1 VTAVLR
7 PSPRILAAAIAG
19 TLAVLSAAGVTSYL
33 AFDQASSLKW
43 GITVVGS
50 CLLVVAA
57 TAREPLRIIVALA
70 IIAAPFSSF
79 HASFLGVDVSVLW
92 PILALGWL
100 VAILGREPSSGRSK
114 LALASVWFVGLMSIP
129 LLEADGLGTQATL
142 LATMVAMGWLVA
154 QVAREPGGTRIVLGA
169 LGACTVL
176 QGAIAI
182 WQFHTGQQLN
192 LYGGAGDAVFGSNY
206 FFSFDDINR
215 PTGGLEDPISLGNV
229 LALGLPAL
237 LYTVLTARTLLPRV
251 GALLGSGV
259 VLYALSISLSRMS
272 WFGAVA
278 GVAIAV
284 ALLPRGWR
292 MATGLG
298 VSLVVVVTV
307 SIAMA
312 AGGQTLIDR
321 FDTALSPTARSSV
334 TRKGDET
341 RLRLWAAGRDIARA
355 NPVVGVGFG
364 DLPRELG
371 KYGLDYGSFTHVH
384 STYLM
389 IAACAGAVGVL
400 ALLIILWAFVA
411 DVRVG
416 RRANPIAAAAL
427 AGCLGVTLVVWLT
440 DWTIGYPPVAA
451 LFATVFGAA
460 AGLARRVPLTDIE

>member
-1 VTAVLR
+1 
-7 PSPRILAAAIAG
+7 
-19 TLAVLSAAGVTSYL
+19 
-33 AFDQASSLKW
+33 
-43 GITVVGS
+43 
-50 CLLVVAA
+50 
-57 TAREPLRIIVALA
+57 
-70 IIAAPFSSF
+70 
-79 HASFLGVDVSVLW
+79 
-92 PILALGWL
+92 
-100 VAILGREPSSGRSK
+100 
-114 LALASVWFVGLMSIP
+114 M
-129 LLEADGLGTQATL
+129 
-142 LATMVAMGWLVA
+142 
-154 QVAREPGGTRIVLGA
+154 LGA
-169 LGACTVL
+169 LGAVRGAA
-176 QGAIAI
+176 GAIAI
-182 WQFHTGQQLN
+182 WQFHTGDQLN

-237 LYTVLTARTLLPRV
+237 LYSVLTARTLLVRLAAIL
-251 GALLGSGV
+251 GAGV

-272 WFGAVA
+272 WFGAVV

-292 MATGLG
+292 LATGLG
-298 VSLVVVVTV
+298 VSLVVVATV

-312 AGGQTLIDR
+312 AGGQTLVDR
-321 FDTALSPTARSSV
+321 FDTALSPTSTELRDP
-334 TRKGDET
+334 RGRET
-341 RLRLWAAGRDIARA
+341 RLRLWAAGRDIALA

-416 RRANPIAAAAL
+416 EERTRWRPRARGLSRRDARGLAHGLDDRLSAGGCVVRHRVRRRRRTRSACATPRRRVTVPSVTRVLMLTNSITPDMLGGLNRYVRELSAAL
-427 AGCLGVTLVVWLT
+427 VQTGVPVTLRRSGSAQN
-440 DWTIGYPPVAA
+440 IRC
-451 LFATVFGAA
+451 
-460 AGLARRVPLTDIE
+460 ARSVRTESRSTAMT